1 MADVFVNPYTQKTQ
15 TWSAQG
21 AKIYINENATQALAC
36 LQGVSVTL
44 ARQLADQYPIGGG
57 AVIRLVGAPQGTARF
72 DSLLGPNDNVKKF
85 IESLSDVC
93 APKTITIEPF
103 ATQDKLNC
111 GNKVNQKIKIK
122 DCTARSVGFGI
133 QAQGQGLSLVSVP
146 VQVQF
151 TSMQWV

>member
-1 MADVFVNPYTQKTQ
+1 MADVFVNPYTKKTQ

-21 AKIYINENATQALAC
+21 AKVYLDNDASGALAC

-44 ARQLADQYPIGGG
+44 SRQLADQYPIGGG

-85 IESLSDVC
+85 IEALSDVC
-93 APKTITIEPF
+93 KPRTITIQPF

-111 GNKVNQKIKIK
+111 GAKVKQKIRIK

-133 QAQGQGLSLVSVP
+133 QSQGQGLSLVSVP